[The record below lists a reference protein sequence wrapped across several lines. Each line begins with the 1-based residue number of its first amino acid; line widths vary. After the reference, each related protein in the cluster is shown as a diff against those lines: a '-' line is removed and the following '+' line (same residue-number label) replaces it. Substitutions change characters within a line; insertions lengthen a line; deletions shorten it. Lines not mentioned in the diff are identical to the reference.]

1 MPKNNNRYQLLNNL
15 DLPNPVL
22 IEDSADLKFDLYLR
36 SREMKQIVSHL
47 EKVMLKNKSERE
59 LFVVENKVFIDSLM
73 KTFVEDSNLTLE
85 GMQMDQESAQ
95 MSMQLAMDVR
105 KSISL
110 INALFYGVEGLV
122 SWKLAIDNTY
132 C

>member
-1 MPKNNNRYQLLNNL
+1 MPKSNNRYQLLNNL
-15 DLPNPVL
+15 DFPNPVL
-22 IEDSADLKFDLYLR
+22 IEDGADLKFDLYLR

-59 LFVVENKVFIDSLM
+59 LFVAENKTFIESLM
-73 KTFVEDSNLTLE
+73 KTFMEDSNLTLE
-85 GMQMDQESAQ
+85 GMQMDKESAQ
-95 MSMQLAMDVR
+95 LSMQLAMDLR

-122 SWKLAIDNTY
+122 S
-132 C
+132 

>member
-15 DLPNPVL
+15 DLPIPVS

-36 SREMKQIVSHL
+36 SREVKQIVSYL
-47 EKVMLKNKSERE
+47 EKVMLKQKSERE
-59 LFVVENKVFIDSLM
+59 LFVSENRVFIDSLM
-73 KTFVEDSNLTLE
+73 KTFVNDSNLTLE

-95 MSMQLAMDVR
+95 MSMQLAMDLR

-122 SWKLAIDNTY
+122 S
-132 C
+132 